1 MVVVRII
8 VQSAAWTA
16 LLALGLCLL
25 LTAGQD
31 HYLGRSL
38 ISRRTLLASL
48 GGLLAGAAA
57 GGGAQALIG
66 LLSIGWSVTGPWML
80 KGLFVLGWMLLG
92 GLLGRGMALLIPNLK
107 PGRAA
112 LAGAVG
118 GGLGASA
125 FLATSALLAS
135 TALGE
140 TLSRFAGAA
149 ILGLAIGS
157 MVALVEVIF
166 RKNWLEVRYGANE
179 IRLVNLGDAPVSIG
193 SDSKACVVWTPSAPP
208 VALTYTLRDGRLTC
222 TDGITGRD
230 RAGAPR
236 RYPEG
241 GPLDVVARGSEA
253 TAVSTA
259 APYVPPLS
267 RPAMPAATPGAASL
281 PPAEARFGAA
291 GGAASPRPGVAVRVF
306 ARGDAKIHAPARG
319 GATIHAPARA
329 AGTQA
334 PNPRRFRRRARFR
347 RTAPR
352 RPPRADPPTPARLA
366 AVRSRARRRSGTA

>member
-1 MVVVRII
+1 MP
-8 VQSAAWTA
+8 
-16 LLALGLCLL
+16 
-25 LTAGQD
+25 
-31 HYLGRSL
+31 GRS
-38 ISRRTLLASL
+38 
-48 GGLLAGAAA
+48 
-57 GGGAQALIG
+57 IG
-66 LLSIGWSVTGPWML
+66 LLSVTGPWMN
-80 KGLFVLGWMLLG
+80 GLFLLGWVLLG

-125 FLATSALLAS
+125 FLATSALLEG

-140 TLSRFAGAA
+140 TLSRFVGAA

-179 IRLVNLGDAPVSIG
+179 VRHVNLGDAPVSIG
-193 SDSKACVVWTPSAPP
+193 SNSKACIVWTPVAPP

-222 TDGITGRD
+222 TDGRTGETEPVLPGDTRKV
-230 RAGAPR
+230 GSL
-236 RYPEG
+236 EI
-241 GPLDVVARGSEA
+241 VARGSEA
-253 TAVSTA
+253 AEVSTA
-259 APYVPPLS
+259 APYVQPPS
-267 RPAMPAATPGAASL
+267 RPAMPAATPAPIPRPRPVPV
-281 PPAEARFGAA
+281 PPPGPATDYAPGPRRCHK
-291 GGAASPRPGVAVRVF
+291 PRPGPRRCHNTRPGPWRCRNSR
-306 ARGDAKIHAPARG
+306 RGRWPRHQPRPG
-319 GATIHAPARA
+319 PCRRPRS
-329 AGTQA
+329 

-352 RPPRADPPTPARLA
+352 RRPRGRPPTPARLA